1 MQLEAPLK
9 KSRKLS
15 LTPLIDVVF
24 LLLIFFML
32 ASTFS
37 KFTAL
42 DFAIGGKS
50 TGAEKISEYMLLRI
64 LSADELD
71 LNGERLSL
79 AEIRV
84 KLEEQNKTKPP
95 KLIIKPSKGATVQS
109 LVKVI
114 DLAKKAGINS
124 TTIIK

>member
-42 DFAIGGKS
+42 DFAIGGNS

-114 DLAKKAGINS
+114 DLAKKAGITS